1 MQTVEGLVHSTM
13 DTNDFA
19 RVVGQ
24 KAQSI
29 RKTYALKGAVM
40 GIRPVKLPNG
50 KLRWPME
57 LVARLVKGDVA

>member
-1 MQTVEGLVHSTM
+1 MQTIEKLAQSTM

-19 RVVGQ
+19 RVLGQ

-29 RKTYALKGAVM
+29 RKAYAQRGAVM

-50 KLRWPME
+50 KLRWPTDAVE
-57 LVARLVKGDVA
+57 RLMKGNAA